1 MCSALCFSY
10 LLLPVFWLIC
20 KLFLSIL
27 IKILVKPLKRSH
39 WSFEPIFVNVFF
51 VSPTGRKRK
60 RGMENGNRI
69 WLTLPSHHQ
78 ALMKSRPCRNLEAPT
93 KFLTFLLVGEQ
104 KQEKKKLVAKD
115 WEMEINIPRIGERFH
130 YSFSYVEWIAG
141 VGRFFLRSLH
151 LLMHLLFYPLFYLYS

>member
-1 MCSALCFSY
+1 MNEGVIAMCSALCFSY
-10 LLLPVFWLIC
+10 LLFPVFWLIC

-78 ALMKSRPCRNLEAPT
+78 ALMKSLPCRNLEATT

-104 KQEKKKLVAKD
+104 KQGKKKLVAKD
-115 WEMEINIPRIGERFH
+115 WEKGLWSGDVLSEG
-130 YSFSYVEWIAG
+130 SVDCSG
-141 VGRFFLRSLH
+141 GRAIKLTRNQLQTKSRNF
-151 LLMHLLFYPLFYLYS
+151 